1 LDVEGKKGVGG
12 GRKDG
17 KRRGC
22 KKNGK
27 DSIHSLGAF
36 YPNQQQHKPSLSL
49 PLSLKYLVCSGFHL
63 LYERLRKLCLLILLE
78 FSLELSHKGGLLLL
92 GLEAAMSELG

>member
-1 LDVEGKKGVGG
+1 MWKEKKVWGG
-12 GRKDG
+12 ERKDG

-22 KKNGK
+22 KKMEK
-27 DSIHSLGAF
+27 TVYIHLEQSIPINSNINL
-36 YPNQQQHKPSLSL
+36 LSL
-49 PLSLKYLVCSGFHL
+49 PLSLKYVVCSGFHL